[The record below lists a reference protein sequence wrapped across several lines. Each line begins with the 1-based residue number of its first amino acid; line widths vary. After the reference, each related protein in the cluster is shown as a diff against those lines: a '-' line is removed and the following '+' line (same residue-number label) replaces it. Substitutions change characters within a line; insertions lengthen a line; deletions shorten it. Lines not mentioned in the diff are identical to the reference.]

1 MYKFDMMADDSSYCR
16 RVKLL
21 KLENIMHDTFIF
33 DQHFICFVA
42 SSLRHEIEF
51 RQQLSQYFMNK
62 MVESIIVDLVHFNAL
77 CFILQILKNGM
88 CSMKKSVI
96 IKWRKGY

>member
-1 MYKFDMMADDSSYCR
+1 MYEFDIMADDSSYCH

-21 KLENIMHDTFIF
+21 KLENIMHTFIF

-42 SSLRHEIEF
+42 SSLRHGIEF

-88 CSMKKSVI
+88 CSMTKNFI